1 MDMKMDMNKN
11 INDNIYELISKKNN
25 NKFLVF
31 DVYSD
36 YGHFRKY
43 YTTSS
48 PLTFS
53 VIPRTAI
60 IGIISAIIGIP
71 KDIYGNNNSDYFEL
85 LKPNNTIIALSLL
98 NPINKIRLGLNLLDC
113 KSDGQ
118 RTRIFH
124 DISKLKEPLKIYRTQ
139 VNIEFLKNPKY
150 RIYISIEDKDIYQKL
165 KYNLLNKLT
174 VFTPYM
180 GLSFCLLN
188 YQYINEYEI
197 KEIKENYNSNF
208 DTIIDIDN
216 LEDLELNLESD
227 NKFYMK
233 EKIAYLM
240 DNKRQTIKY
249 KTFLF
254 ENNGKPIK
262 ATLKK
267 TLILKDIT
275 NNQIALS
282 VF

>member
-1 MDMKMDMNKN
+1 MNANKN
-11 INDNIYELISKKNN
+11 INEINENIYELVLKKSN

-31 DVYSD
+31 DIYSD

-53 VIPRTAI
+53 IIPRTAI
-60 IGIISAIIGIP
+60 IGIIAAIVGIP
-71 KDIYGNNNSDYFEL
+71 KDIYGNNNSEYFEL
-85 LKPNNTIIALSLL
+85 MKPDNTIIALSLL
-98 NPINKIRLGLNLLDC
+98 NPVNKIRLGLNLVDC

-118 RTRIFH
+118 RTKIFQ
-124 DISKLKEPLKIYRTQ
+124 DISKLKEPIKIYRTQ
-139 VNIEFLKNPKY
+139 VNIEFLKNPSY
-150 RIYISIEDKDIYQKL
+150 RIYVSIEDQNIYQKL
-165 KYNLLNKLT
+165 KYNLLNRLA

-197 KEIKENYNSNF
+197 IDIKENYNSDFN
-208 DTIIDIDN
+208 TIIDIDN
-216 LEDLELNLESD
+216 LENLELNLGLE

-233 EKIAYLM
+233 EKVAYLM
-240 DNKRQTIKY
+240 DPNRQTIKY
-249 KTFLF
+249 KVFLF
-254 ENNGKPIK
+254 ENNAKTIK

-267 TLILKDIT
+267 TLILKDNT
-275 NNQIALS
+275 NSKLS
-282 VF
+282 ISIF